1 MQPALVVAALASCVL
16 QVMCV
21 CPTLPTPHGAL
32 SSTPTGPGNPPTCAA
47 PLVCYNDPN
56 ATNGPS
62 DDCYDPLP
70 CDALPTTEPVP
81 VKTETA
87 LITTTDP
94 PTCPTGE
101 TCYSA
106 GTPATNACYMNA
118 TTTMASTTGATS
130 EATGSTAA
138 TGSTTASSE
147 YTGSC
152 VDSNTNCATWTKN
165 GFCNNNAYTTLQK
178 GQYCAKSCNLQPAC
192 AGGGGGGG
200 VVTGCSDDSA
210 NCPTWTKNG
219 FCTSSFYASQVQ
231 TCRKSCNLC

>member
-1 MQPALVVAALASCVL
+1 MYRAVLLIAACGLAIHQVDATACPDILSQPNSTRTATANSPDVNQDPPKCTTVGEFCYSASNVGKCYPAAACAKLDTAAGLVKTA
-16 QVMCV
+16 
-21 CPTLPTPHGAL
+21 
-32 SSTPTGPGNPPTCAA
+32 NA
-47 PLVCYNDPN
+47 PDKTTDPANCTTDGEKCYND
-56 ATNGPS
+56 GQS
-62 DDCYDPLP
+62 D
-70 CDALPTTEPVP
+70 
-81 VKTETA
+81 
-87 LITTTDP
+87 
-94 PTCPTGE
+94 
-101 TCYSA
+101 
-106 GTPATNACYMNA
+106 ACYA
-118 TTTMASTTGATS
+118 PPTTTMLTTAASS

-165 GFCNNNAYTTLQK
+165 GFCNSNVYTTLQK

-231 TCRKSCNLC
+231 MCKKSCNLC